1 MQLSGHGI
9 TAELPSGWE
18 GRISRRIA
26 DATQAVP
33 GAIEGLATAAVA
45 VAEETFPVAHLA
57 NFALPSDRGDFGSG
71 AVNVMGPD
79 NVLLCLLEYGPEC
92 VNTPLFAPTGLP
104 RHLNPG
110 GFGANQL
117 QRAIKGQAGQQLF
130 FTEANRAFCL
140 FVVLGAQRKAS
151 TLVPLADDVL
161 SSLQIDPRSS

>member
-9 TAELPSGWE
+9 TTELPSGWE
-18 GRISRRIA
+18 GRISRRVA
-26 DATQAVP
+26 DPSRAVP
-33 GAIEGLATAAVA
+33 AAAEGLSTAAVA

-57 NFALPSDRGDFGSG
+57 NFALPANRGDFGSG

-92 VNTPLFAPTGLP
+92 VDTELFAPTGLP
-104 RHLNPG
+104 RQLDPG
-110 GFGANQL
+110 AFGANQL

-140 FVVLGAQRKAS
+140 FVVLGAQRNAA
-151 TLVPLADDVL
+151 TLVPLADSVL
-161 SSLQIDPRSS
+161 SSVQIDPR